1 MHEQNM
7 AILKSLV
14 VVAWADGHVAEEE
27 KEVIEALL
35 QAFEASPAEAE
46 IIHQY
51 AVEPKKL
58 DDIPLTDMD
67 ADDRRVLLQ
76 HAVLLTFIDG
86 EQAESEK
93 KLLGDLADKLRIPPE
108 ERDSLVGAATERA
121 KKFLSLL

>member
-14 VVAWADGHVAEEE
+14 AVAWADGRVADEE

-35 QAFEASPAEAE
+35 QAFDANDAEST
-46 IIHQY
+46 IIRDF
-51 AVEPKKL
+51 AAEPKTL
-58 DDIPLTDMD
+58 DDIPITELD

-86 EQAESEK
+86 EQDDKERALLDALAER
-93 KLLGDLADKLRIPPE
+93 LRIRGE
-108 ERDSLVGAATERA
+108 ERAQLMDVAAERA
-121 KKFLSLL
+121 KRFLNLL